1 MAAITYKSFRG
12 SVPRFSGRLQTPNF
26 ALYARNVKLA
36 SGRLDPLLGLQLV
49 YTSPLAAEIKSIWR
63 YRHYKQDRTIE
74 DNWLVFASD
83 VDVVRSSIAN
93 DEFGMVYWTSLD
105 HEPRM
110 APYSLAVSGVGNY
123 PGAAYTLGLPSPKRA
138 MGTSIPKPGLSLP
151 PPPANPTLSTRSY
164 CWTWVDAS
172 GAESG
177 PSPATTRTYYENE
190 PWDFSFSIP
199 AQVLPENS
207 SSILGVLNNIPSAG
221 YVTIEVGGLVNYTRP
236 GDELTISG
244 VLGMTDLNGKRLVT
258 HVNANPGLGPSNI
271 SFKLTT
277 AQTYTSGGTWARVAP
292 FNTDGMMRRIYRT
305 EGGGANFFF
314 RAEIAPGSSW
324 TDAAPTDDDVVGELL
339 PTLKG
344 QPPPTNLHSIVS
356 LPNGCMVGLVE
367 NEVCF
372 SDPFMP
378 YSWPIENRYSFTGK
392 GIALVPSANSVIV
405 LTDSYPVLLT
415 GSDPESMS
423 ASVMETYAPCV
434 SKRGAVNV
442 GGGAL
447 YPSFDGLWLITLG
460 NIQNMTKRLYREEDW
475 KLLGPST
482 FDACFHD
489 GQYYANHRPLGAS
502 LDEVL
507 VLNVAELD
515 SAVTVEVEASAMH
528 RNEFDGEMYVA
539 RGNKIYRWD
548 TNDNERFFGEW
559 TSVDTQLDQPRN
571 FSHAQVHAM
580 WEEVVPPDTRQLDAN
595 QALID
600 AGADAVTGFVLG
612 NELLDVELNG
622 SLIVPIEPST
632 ERSVQFTI
640 YGEGGIPIFSRKVT
654 DSRPFRLPAGVKYEV
669 VRVGLNASVGVYSV
683 TIAESTAELAQA
695 ST

>member
-110 APYSLAVSGVGNY
+110 APYSLAVSGAGNY
-123 PGAAYTLGLPSPKRA
+123 PGAAYTLGLPSPKRSFTTP
-138 MGTSIPKPGLSLP
+138 MPKPGLALP
-151 PPPANPTLSTRSY
+151 PPPTDPTLITRSY
-164 CWTWVDAS
+164 CWTRVSAA
-172 GAESG
+172 GVESG
-177 PSPATTRTYYENE
+177 PSPALTRTYYRDAD
-190 PWDFSFSIP
+190 WTLTIP
-199 AQVLPENS
+199 LSEAFIQSSGIISAAVANS
-207 SSILGVLNNIPSAG
+207 PSAG
-221 YVTIEVGGLVNYTRP
+221 YVTVTFTQNPVNRV

-244 VLGMTDLNGKRLVT
+244 VVGMTDLNGT
-258 HVNANPGLGPSNI
+258 HRITHISGISDQEA

-277 AQTYTSGGTWARVAP
+277 AQTYISGGTWARVAP
-292 FNTDGMMRRIYRT
+292 FDTAGMKHRLYRT
-305 EGGGANFFF
+305 EGSSANFYF
-314 RAEIAPGSSW
+314 RAETSGTGFIDPPA
-324 TDAAPTDDDVVGELL
+324 TDDDVVGELL
-339 PTLKG
+339 PTLKT
-344 QPPPTNLHSIVS
+344 QMPPVDLHSIVA
-356 LPNGCMVGLVE
+356 LPNGSMVGLVE

-548 TNDNERFFGEW
+548 ANENERFFGEW

-580 WEEVVPPDTRQLDAN
+580 WEEIVPPDTRQLDAN

-600 AGADAVTGFVLG
+600 AGADAVGGFVLG

-622 SLIVPIEPST
+622 SLIVPVEPST

-640 YGEGGIPIFSRKVT
+640 YGEGGVPIFSRKVT